1 MIRVAIVDDEP
12 LARTWLRE
20 LLAGDPDVVVVAECG
35 DGKEAVAAIARDDP
49 DLVLLDIQIPELD
62 GFGVVRAVGADR
74 MPAVIFVT
82 ASDAHAVRAFE
93 VHAVDYV
100 LKPVER
106 ERFADA
112 LRRAKRH
119 VLAAADPDQ
128 AAAVR
133 QRLAALISE
142 VSAAVGGAGGLALT
156 GVTAAPPA
164 HALRLAVKVDGRV
177 LFVRPMDVDWAEA
190 MDNHVRLHVGREA
203 HVIRET
209 LTNLERRLPAG
220 AFLRIHRSTV
230 VNVDRIREV
239 QPWFGGEYVVLLTDG
254 RQLTSGRRYRG
265 AIQAF
270 LDRAL

>member
-1 MIRVAIVDDEP
+1 MIRVVIVDDEP

-20 LLAGDPDVVVVAECG
+20 LLASDPDVAVVAECG
-35 DGKEAVAAIARDDP
+35 DGKEAVAAIRREDP

-62 GFGVVRAVGADR
+62 GFGVVRAIGAER
-74 MPAVIFVT
+74 MPAVVFVT
-82 ASDAHAVRAFE
+82 ASDTHAVRAFE

-106 ERFADA
+106 ERFAEA

-119 VLAAADPDQ
+119 ILAASDPEE

-133 QRLAALISE
+133 QRLASLLTE
-142 VSAAVGGAGGLALT
+142 VSAAVGGVAGPVLGGA
-156 GVTAAPPA
+156 GVGGPA

-177 LFVRPMDVDWAEA
+177 IFVRPMDVDWAES

-230 VNVDRIREV
+230 VNVERIREV
-239 QPWFGGEYVVLLTDG
+239 QPWFSGEYVVLLTDG
-254 RQLTSGRRYRG
+254 RKLTSGRRYRS